1 MIKKPHPLF
10 QLPSSLLIS
19 NVSLEESV
27 YLFSRFMRER
37 PASDTSLPLLILP
50 HDEKLL
56 AARDLLAFF
65 KPKDMDILLFPN
77 WDCLPYDRI
86 SPSKKIVSERIHT
99 LSALSTKSAKKF
111 CVITTVAALLQR
123 LPPPSIL
130 QNRVLSLRSG
140 QSASLDQVLKFL
152 EDNGY
157 ERLDVVSAPG
167 HYAVRGG
174 ILDIFS
180 PGSDLPVRLDFFGDH
195 LEALKSFD
203 PETQRTLD
211 PLSTLTIVPTT
222 EIFLTNT
229 ARDYFREKYRKTF
242 GIEGT
247 NDPLYEAV
255 SEGRIFPGLE
265 HWMPYF
271 YPQMVDFFTYCGPST
286 IFLPASTE
294 SIANAYLE
302 QVTDHFKARQAFQK
316 TGFQEGST
324 YRPIRPD
331 ELYKTWADVQSSY
344 KKFPQ
349 ISYTP
354 LKDPKGEIFDYG
366 PSLALGDF
374 SKGKERDAIFKQ
386 HLQSLNKSLI
396 IMAKS
401 RGYFQHVKDYL
412 SSQGVDHV
420 YDINYFDDIDS
431 RKGVFLAQCAVAEG
445 FQGEDFELLSGEE
458 VLGRSLQYEGNKKR
472 KKVSSLFE
480 IMSFQIGDLL
490 VHRDYGVGCYKG
502 LNQIQVGGASHEC
515 IELEYDRGDVL
526 YVPVEN
532 MDVLSFYGS
541 GGDHVTLDRLGS
553 GNWDL
558 KKARTKKRIQDIA
571 KTLVDLAARRQ
582 TKTAHSFLRETGAY
596 QEFCRGFPYVET
608 ADQGQAIQE
617 VLEDLSRGKPM
628 DRLLCGDVGFGKTE
642 VALRAA
648 FVVAQAGYQVAL
660 ICPTTLLC
668 AQHFHT
674 FKRRFS
680 AFPIRIE
687 SLSRVQ
693 KTSEIEK
700 IQTDLKNGEVNIIIG
715 THALLSSK
723 IGFKNLGLVIVDE
736 EQHFG
741 VKQKEHLKNLV
752 DDVHVLSMSAT
763 PIPRSLQMAVSGIR
777 DMSIIATPPVDR
789 LGVNTFVTPY
799 DSVVIREAILREFHR
814 GGQIFYVCPRIADL
828 ERGYEALTK
837 LVPEIKMAMAHGG
850 MPIERLERTM
860 QSFEDH
866 GFDLLLA
873 TNIVESGLDI
883 PNANTLIVHRADLLG
898 LSQLYQLRG
907 RVGRSKVR
915 GYAYFTVTPDKTL
928 TENALKRLEVIQ
940 NLEGLGGGF
949 SLASRDMDIRGVG
962 NLVGQEQSGHVKE
975 VGVSLYHHMLEEAI
989 LEYKQGNTQTI
1000 EKTWSPQIH
1009 LGLEIFIPESYL
1021 KDLNLRL
1028 SFYRRLSEVSNGE
1041 EADDLKA
1048 EMIDRF
1054 GALPQEVLNLF
1065 SVVHIKNLCKKLNL
1079 QKIEAGPKGI
1089 LVTFFENNCPYIE
1102 VLLDFM
1108 GLHANTIRLRPDH
1121 KMVILKAWRTPQEQL
1136 QGLTHLLRELKRSLP
1151 QK

>member
-1 MIKKPHPLF
+1 MERKLHPLL
-10 QLPSSLLIS
+10 QEQSSLLVS
-19 NVSLEESV
+19 NVSLEASV
-27 YLFSRFMRER
+27 HLFATFMTEQD
-37 PASDTSLPLLILP
+37 SKDKTLPILVLP
-50 HDEKLL
+50 HDEKIQNARALL
-56 AARDLLAFF
+56 EFF
-65 KPKDMDILLFPN
+65 KPRDVEILTFPN

-86 SPSKKIVSERIHT
+86 SPSKSVVAERLNT
-99 LSALSTKSAKKF
+99 LSKLSTETTKKF
-111 CVITTVAALLQR
+111 CVITTMAALLQR

-130 QNRVLSLRSG
+130 QNRILSLRSG
-140 QSASLDQVLKFL
+140 QTVSLEQAVKFL
-152 EDNGY
+152 EENGF
-157 ERLDVVSAPG
+157 ERLDVVTLPG
-167 HYAVRGG
+167 QYAVRGG
-174 ILDIFS
+174 LLDIFP
-180 PGSDLPVRLDFFGDH
+180 PGTEYPVRLDFFGDH
-195 LEALKSFD
+195 LESLKTFD
-203 PETQRTLD
+203 PETQLTLGL
-211 PLSTLTIVPTT
+211 LSSLSVIPTT

-229 ARDYFREKYRKTF
+229 TREYFRERYRKTF
-242 GIEGT
+242 GIEST
-247 NDPLYEAV
+247 KDPIYEAI
-255 SEGRIFPGLE
+255 SEGRIFPGQE

-271 YPQMVDFFTYCGPST
+271 YPQMVDFFTYCSAAT
-286 IFLPASTE
+286 FFLPQQSS
-294 SIANAYLE
+294 SIAETYLD
-302 QVTDHFKARQAFQK
+302 QVRDHFMARQSFQ
-316 TGFQEGST
+316 QST
-324 YRPIRPD
+324 SHYRPINPD
-331 ELYKTWADVQSSY
+331 DLYMQWKDVEASCKNKLQV
-344 KKFPQ
+344 F
-349 ISYTP
+349 YTS
-354 LKDPKGEIFDYG
+354 LKDPKGILLNYG
-366 PSLALGDF
+366 SSLDLGDF
-374 SKGKERDAIFKQ
+374 SKGRERDTRFKNY
-386 HLQSLNKSLI
+386 LQGLKKNLI
-396 IMAKS
+396 IMAPS
-401 RGYFQHVKDYL
+401 EGYMQHLKDYIGVPVKEVAHVEEVITSKGIFL
-412 SSQGVDHV
+412 TQCPLVQG
-420 YDINYFDDIDS
+420 FES
-431 RKGVFLAQCAVAEG
+431 
-445 FQGEDFELLSGEE
+445 EDFDLLSGEE
-458 VLGRSLQYEGNKKR
+458 VLGRSLQYEGHKKR

-480 IMSFQIGDLL
+480 IMTFQTGDLL
-490 VHRDYGVGCYKG
+490 VHRDYGVARYKG
-502 LNQIQVGGASHEC
+502 LKQLEVMDACHDC
-515 IELEYDRGDVL
+515 IELEYDKGDVL

-541 GGDHVTLDRLGS
+541 GGEHVALDRLGS
-553 GNWDL
+553 SNWDL

-582 TKTAHSFLRETGAY
+582 TKSAHVFDRERSAY
-596 QEFCRGFPYVET
+596 HEFCRGFPYVET
-608 ADQGQAIQE
+608 GDQGQAIQE

-648 FVVAQAGYQVAL
+648 FVVSQAGYQVAL

-668 AQHFHT
+668 AQHFNT
-674 FKRRFS
+674 FKRRFA
-680 AFPIRIE
+680 AFSIRVE

-693 KTSEIEK
+693 KASEIEK
-700 IQTDLKNGEVNIIIG
+700 IHNDLKNGEVNIIVG

-789 LGVNTFVTPY
+789 LEVNTFVTPY

-828 ERGYEALTK
+828 ERMYETLSK
-837 LVPEIKMAMAHGG
+837 LMPEVKIAMAHGG
-850 MPIERLERTM
+850 MPVERLEHTM
-860 QSFEDH
+860 QAFEDH
-866 GFDLLLA
+866 GFDVLLA

-989 LEYKQGNTQTI
+989 LEYKQGGAQKI
-1000 EKTWSPQIH
+1000 EKTWSPHIH
-1009 LGLEIFIPESYL
+1009 LGIEIFIPEAYL

-1028 SFYRRLSEVSNGE
+1028 SFYRRLSELNTRE
-1041 EADDLKA
+1041 EAEDLKA

-1054 GALPQEVLNLF
+1054 GPLPQEVLNLF

-1089 LVTFFENNCPYIE
+1089 LVTFFENKCPYIE
-1102 VLLDFM
+1102 VLLEFM
-1108 GLHANTIRLRPDH
+1108 TLQRNTIRLRPDH
-1121 KMVILKAWRTPQEQL
+1121 KLVILKVWRTPQDQL
-1136 QGLTHLLRELKRSLP
+1136 HGLTHLLRELRQL